1 MASKA
6 KHSNWIVENLK
17 TVFWALL
24 IAGVFRTVF
33 FQPFWIPS
41 GSMKQTLLIGDFLF
55 VNKFA
60 YGLRLPV
67 THTRIL
73 ETGTPQRGD
82 VAVFR
87 YPVDDRTDFIKRI
100 VAVPGDVVA
109 YRNKT
114 LYINGQPQPVTP
126 IGRYQGVGAGAVE
139 NNDLHAI
146 ENLMGVEHEILID
159 ERYPDYNPQCRTL
172 ADGPIMVPDGQYF
185 AMGDNRDSSIDSR
198 VPAST
203 GFGVGYVPTVNLVG
217 RAEVIFFSTNG
228 RARLWEVW
236 KWPQAIRYGRLLDG
250 IG

>member
-1 MASKA
+1 MRCFPGFTR
-6 KHSNWIVENLK
+6 H
-17 TVFWALL
+17 
-24 IAGVFRTVF
+24 
-33 FQPFWIPS
+33 
-41 GSMKQTLLIGDFLF
+41 
-55 VNKFA
+55 
-60 YGLRLPV
+60 GLRLPV

-172 ADGPIMVPDGQYF
+172 AGGPIMVPDGQYF
-185 AMGDNRDSSIDSR
+185 AMGDNRDNSNDSR
-198 VPAST
+198 CWGLVPDE
-203 GFGVGYVPTVNLVG
+203 NLVG
-217 RAEVIFFSTNG
+217 KATYIWMNFDMEVEGSPINWG
-228 RARLWEVW
+228 RIGN
-236 KWPQAIRYGRLLDG
+236 AID
-250 IG
+250 